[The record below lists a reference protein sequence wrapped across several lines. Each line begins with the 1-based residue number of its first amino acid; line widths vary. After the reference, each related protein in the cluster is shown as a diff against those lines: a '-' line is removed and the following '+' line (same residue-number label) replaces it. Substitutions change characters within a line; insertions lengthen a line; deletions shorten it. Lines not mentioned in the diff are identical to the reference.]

1 MKHWRT
7 ILLAGVTAVGVL
19 VGGRALAA
27 ESDMRAT
34 QERSDHFWSTLAVN
48 GSPRNHFDSL
58 RGMAAGADI
67 VVVAHI
73 EKLAPGREVRD
84 LEAEA
89 EGMPREQA
97 SVYFAD
103 ATLVVDDAIK
113 GGPRQTVKLQ
123 LMVPGPGTVD
133 QLGKAVPTERAIYF
147 LTDMGAY
154 FARENPTSSLVT
166 TLRNTFDFV
175 SPQGLLRDFG
185 SKVGVTADEGD
196 TFLETASRKPF
207 SDVLA
212 DTEAAVP

>member
-7 ILLAGVTAVGVL
+7 ILLVGVAA
-19 VGGRALAA
+19 VAVIAGGRAIAA
-27 ESDMRAT
+27 ESEMRAT
-34 QERSDHFWSTLAVN
+34 QERSDHFWSTLAIN

-58 RGMAAGADI
+58 REMAAGADI
-67 VVVAHI
+67 IVVGRI
-73 EKLAPGREVRD
+73 DKLVPGREVRD

-97 SVYFAD
+97 SVYFAE

-123 LMVPGPGTVD
+123 LMVPGPATVD
-133 QLGKAVPTERAIYF
+133 QLGKALPTERAIYF

-154 FARENPTSSLVT
+154 FARENPTSSLVA
-166 TLRNTFDFV
+166 TLKGTFDFV

-185 SKVGVTADEGD
+185 DEVGVTADEGD
-196 TFLETASRKPF
+196 AFLKAASGK
-207 SDVLA
+207 SI
-212 DTEAAVP
+212 